1 MADVYAST
9 DDLLRDARDYTVVLD
24 FIVNIPAEDANADSV
39 ESGPEMEPILEQIH
53 DVTRKNLLIP
63 HGESLSGGAS
73 SVETS
78 PGGTLPETSSPCSA
92 PDPMPAG
99 DQAALTPA
107 LAPSPAP
114 SEAAARCTAR
124 PAPRSE
130 PALTR
135 VRAASVPP
143 RRPTR
148 SGTASLAALFDPTYT
163 AQLALARSPHQRRY
177 AGHFSP
183 PRKCVALSRVRLR
196 LHRLHR
202 KPCGGGGGK
211 LKVPNTSEKAMS
223 FPQAAQGKAS
233 ADEEIASLKTHNVTI
248 RYLRP
253 PFLLDKR

>member
-39 ESGPEMEPILEQIH
+39 KSGPEMEPILEQIH

-63 HGESLSGGAS
+63 PGKSLSGGAS

-78 PGGTLPETSSPCSA
+78 PGGILPETSSPSSA
-92 PDPMPAG
+92 PDSMPAG

-107 LAPSPAP
+107 LAPSPVP

-135 VRAASVPP
+135 VRAASALP

-148 SGTASLAALFDPTYT
+148 SGTASLAALFDRRTLHNLRS
-163 AQLALARSPHQRRY
+163 LALHTNVDTQDISH
-177 AGHFSP
+177 H
-183 PRKCVALSRVRLR
+183 LE
-196 LHRLHR
+196 
-202 KPCGGGGGK
+202 
-211 LKVPNTSEKAMS
+211 NTL
-223 FPQAAQGKAS
+223 F
-233 ADEEIASLKTHNVTI
+233 
-248 RYLRP
+248 
-253 PFLLDKR
+253 